1 VKWYQAV
8 TVGGGVVILRERAT
22 ALGSTCFASL
32 VYLEGVY
39 ESDG

>member
-1 VKWYQAV
+1 MKWYQAD
-8 TVGGGVVILRERAT
+8 TEGEGVEILRELAT